1 MQVAETPEKETQADQ
16 PPELPQ
22 AEHAPSSRLTA
33 TVVSLAALAII
44 GAATANF
51 LPSFGGVSLPSFGG
65 VSLPSFDG
73 ISLPRVASFDRFS
86 LPKFDHIALP
96 NFNRAPPPK
105 ADRVVAPPPPP
116 VLVPDSI
123 VRASLR
129 DVQSTQQLHSAAL
142 EQLTQ
147 GAETQQ
153 ADLKRISR
161 QLTSLTAQVHALHGS
176 LAPLTTSSIPQSNPR
191 TRLIRTA
198 RRAAVAAPTPPAPPP
213 LPKPVGPVSVG
224 GAPLSPAPASDS
236 GA

>member
-1 MQVAETPEKETQADQ
+1 VAETPEKETQADK

-22 AEHAPSSRLTA
+22 AAQGPSSRLTV

-51 LPSFGGVSLPSFGG
+51 LPSFGGI
-65 VSLPSFDG
+65 SLPSFDSV
-73 ISLPRVASFDRFS
+73 SLPSLANFNRFS

-96 NFNRAPPPK
+96 NFNRAPAPK
-105 ADRVVAPPPPP
+105 ADRVAAHAPPPPPP

-161 QLTSLTAQVHALHGS
+161 QLTSLTAQMHALQGS
-176 LAPLTTSSIPQSNPR
+176 VAPLTTSSIPLSNPR
-191 TRLIRTA
+191 AKVIRTA
-198 RRAAVAAPTPPAPPP
+198 RRAPPPPTPPAPPP

-224 GAPLSPAPASDS
+224 GAPLSPTPASDS

>member
-1 MQVAETPEKETQADQ
+1 MAETPEKETQADK

-22 AEHAPSSRLTA
+22 EAQGPSSRLTA

-51 LPSFGGVSLPSFGG
+51 LPSFGGVSLPSFDS
-65 VSLPSFDG
+65 VSLPRF
-73 ISLPRVASFDRFS
+73 ASFDRFS
-86 LPKFDHIALP
+86 LPKFDHIALPKFDHIALP

-105 ADRVVAPPPPP
+105 SDRVAAPPPPP

-129 DVQSTQQLHSAAL
+129 DVQSTQQQHSAAL

-161 QLTSLTAQVHALHGS
+161 QLTSLTAQVHALQGS
-176 LAPLTTSSIPQSNPR
+176 VAPLTTSSIPLSNPR
-191 TRLIRTA
+191 AKIIRTA
-198 RRAAVAAPTPPAPPP
+198 RRTAAAPPAPPAPPP